1 MAVFFILIE
10 GYCVI
15 IEKHIDKKLA
25 NRMLSNLKR
34 CLKGKFGT
42 GSKSTKEGPH
52 PLADLDR
59 GSISV
64 SGF

>member
-1 MAVFFILIE
+1 
-10 GYCVI
+10 
-15 IEKHIDKKLA
+15 
-25 NRMLSNLKR
+25 MLSLKSI
-34 CLKGKFGT
+34 LTKSLQIEFVIKFETMLEGKFGT
-42 GSKSTKEGPH
+42 GSKSAKEGPH